1 MQVLFD
7 AVYARDIP
15 RVRALLRQV
24 VGGAEV
30 LEALSALHA
39 AIDSDLPEIVEV
51 YREEGFDLNR
61 PDMTGGAPLVWAAG
75 GGRTAIVKQLL
86 ATGVCLV
93 DAPDADNMTALL
105 HAAYGQHLEIVT
117 LLVAAGADVSHRNS
131 EGHTA
136 LHLARLRTFSVPAI
150 PFIGPGFGS
159 YRSIIDSPVAKYL
172 RRLGVPQ

>member
-7 AVYARDIP
+7 AVFARDIP

-24 VGGAEV
+24 VGDAEV
-30 LEALSALHA
+30 LEPLSALRA

-61 PDMTGGAPLVWAAG
+61 PDMTGWAPLISAAS

-86 ATGVCLV
+86 ATGVCAV

-105 HAAYGQHLEIVT
+105 HAAYGQHLEIVKI
-117 LLVAAGADVSHRNS
+117 LVGAGADVSHRNS

-136 LHLARLRTFSVPAI
+136 LHLARLRKFSVPAI
-150 PFIGPGFGS
+150 PIIGPGFGV
-159 YRSIIDSPVAKYL
+159 YRSLIDSPVARYL
-172 RRLGVPQ
+172 RCLAVPQ